1 MNRWR
6 VLFIFIFFIYGTGA
20 YAGIFHDPRLDWK
33 TLHTPHFKVHYH
45 SGLESQARAVVVLV
59 EDVHERLTTHFDWV
73 PQQKTDVILT
83 DETDFANGSATPLP
97 YNRMTL
103 IVTPPDDGLMDH
115 ASWLELLIVHE
126 YTHIIHLDRAE
137 RNPKLLR
144 SVMGRHPLLFPGTY
158 QPRWLLEGLATYMET
173 DTARGIGRGQSSYFD
188 MLMRME
194 VFAGLKPIS
203 QINQTIRTWPAGI
216 TPYLYGVYFYQFLA
230 DRYGDATL
238 TTWLKNYSSNLIPFR
253 INGNA
258 KAVLGMTMT
267 ELWKQYEIYLQEKFT
282 STIQQKTKNSV
293 KGQRLTHYGY
303 NTAQSRIDEV
313 GNRYFI
319 KNDHRTEPALM
330 RSIQIDGRI
339 ETVAD
344 VHAGARFDLHETA
357 GIIVAQQERYNNAN
371 VYYDLFHIDIDS
383 GKSRRLTEAARYRFA
398 SWSRDGELIAAVKSE
413 KGRHSLD
420 LLSRNGE
427 WIENLWTATNG
438 EILSFIDW
446 SPVKDL
452 IVASVWRPSGGW
464 NLEMFDMEIGVWQA
478 LTEDAAI
485 PLHPSFSKDGSRVLF
500 SADYDGIY
508 DIYEL
513 NIHNAMMSRITRVI
527 GGAFHPSEAPNGTVY
542 YVGYHQ
548 DGYDLYQLD
557 NETRLHA
564 SKPQRGST
572 AVYQPLPERSIDVKE
587 TPYQSMAGLQPAWW
601 SPVFAVAD
609 DLFLLGAFTS
619 GSDPLIKHSYG
630 AVLAYEYINDKLI
643 GSLDYLYDG
652 WYPSLSLHASRNII
666 LHRASNND
674 VVRVRE
680 SDYYRAALA
689 FPLFRYREQWVLSF
703 GIETEVLSD
712 SYVAPNVRAAADEK
726 DYVLGSAFSYG
737 SARNYPLSI
746 SRSNG
751 RTVSL
756 IAETSDVGGGS
767 YTGEVYALDWREY
780 LAFKGEHVIAL
791 RGFLGWGTD
800 QPRQFQL
807 GGSNPANGLLNVL
820 SPAIASP
827 FNRRDYALR
836 GYSGGL
842 AALRGRRAMLASVE
856 WRFPLLRLE
865 RGWMAPP
872 LGLDQLS
879 ATFFIDSGAA
889 WQHGSTPD
897 RYFTGSG
904 AELNSDVRAFYNW
917 PLRVRL
923 GYAHGFNGSGENQ
936 FYLQLGASF

>member
-1 MNRWR
+1 M
-6 VLFIFIFFIYGTGA
+6 VVFFYGTGA

-33 TLHTPHFKVHYH
+33 TLHSPHFKVHYH
-45 SGLESQARAVVVLV
+45 SGLEAQAQAVVVIA
-59 EDVHERLTTHFDWV
+59 EAVHERLTTHFDWV
-73 PQQKTDVILT
+73 PRQKTDVVLT

-115 ASWLELLIVHE
+115 ASWLELLIIHE

-137 RNPKLLR
+137 HNPQRLR
-144 SVMGRHPLLFPGTY
+144 SVLGRHPLLFPSVY

-194 VFAGLKPIS
+194 VAAGLKPIS

-238 TTWLKNYSSNLIPFR
+238 TAWLKNYSSHLIPFR

-258 KAVLGMTMT
+258 KTVLGLTMT
-267 ELWKQYEIYLQEKFT
+267 ELWRHYEVYLQEKFT
-282 STIQQKTKNSV
+282 STIQQRTKDSV
-293 KGQRLTHYGY
+293 KNERLTHYGY
-303 NTAQSRIDEV
+303 NTAQSRIDDA
-313 GNRYFI
+313 GNQYFI
-319 KNDHRTEPALM
+319 KNDSRTEPALM
-330 RSIQIDGRI
+330 RRIHIDGRI
-339 ETVAD
+339 ETVSD

-357 GIIVAQQERYNNAN
+357 GLIVAQQERYHNAN
-371 VYYDLFHIDIDS
+371 TYYDLFHIDIES

-398 SWSRDGELIAAVKSE
+398 SWSHNGERIAAVKSE
-413 KGRHSLD
+413 KGRYSLD
-420 LLSRNGE
+420 LLSQNGE
-427 WIENLWTATNG
+427 WIENLWTATKG

-446 SPVKDL
+446 SPVNDL

-464 NLEMFDMEIGVWQA
+464 NLEMFDMETGVWQI

-485 PLHPSFSKDGSRVLF
+485 PLHPSFSRDGSRVLF

-508 DIYEL
+508 DLYEL
-513 NIHNAMMSRITRVI
+513 NIHDARMLRITRVL
-527 GGAFHPSEAPNGTVY
+527 GGAFHPAEAPNGVIY

-548 DGYDLYQLD
+548 NGYDLY
-557 NETRLHA
+557 RLNDDVRWLA
-564 SKPQRGST
+564 PEPPRGST
-572 AVYQPLPERSIDVKE
+572 AAYQLRPEHSVEVTE
-587 TPYQSMAGLQPAWW
+587 TPYQSTRGLQPAWW

-619 GSDPLIKHSYG
+619 GSDPLVKHSYS
-630 AVLAYEYINDKLI
+630 AALAYEYVNDKLI

-652 WYPSLSLHASRNII
+652 WYPSLSLHGSRNIT
-666 LHRASNND
+666 LQRASNND
-674 VVRVRE
+674 VIRVRE

-703 GIETEVLSD
+703 GVEAEVLSD

-726 DYVLGSAFSYG
+726 DYVLSSALSYG

-756 IAETSDVGGGS
+756 IAESSDVGGGN
-767 YTGEVYALDWREY
+767 YGGEVYSLDWREY
-780 LAFKGEHVIAL
+780 LAFKDEHVIAF

-800 QPRQFQL
+800 QPRRFQL
-807 GGSNPANGLLNVL
+807 GGSNPAGGLLNVL
-820 SPAIASP
+820 APAIASP

-836 GYSGGL
+836 GYSDGL

-904 AELNSDVRAFYNW
+904 VELNSDVRAFYNW

-923 GYAHGFNGSGENQ
+923 GYAHGFNASGENQ
-936 FYLQLGASF
+936 LYLQLGASF

>member
-6 VLFIFIFFIYGTGA
+6 ILFAFSFFLYGAGA

-45 SGLESQARAVVVLV
+45 SGLESQARAVVVMV
-59 EDVHERLTTHFDWV
+59 EEVHERLTTHFDWV
-73 PQQKTDVILT
+73 PQQKTDVVLT

-103 IVTPPDDGLMDH
+103 IVTPPDDGLMDY
-115 ASWLELLIVHE
+115 ASWLESLIVHE

-137 RNPKLLR
+137 RNPQRLR
-144 SVMGRHPLLFPGTY
+144 SVLGRHPLLFPGVY

-173 DTARGIGRGQSSYFD
+173 DTTRGIGRGQSSYFD
-188 MLMRME
+188 MLMRIE
-194 VFAGLKPIS
+194 VLAGLKPVS
-203 QINQTIRTWPAGI
+203 QVNQTIRTWPAGI
-216 TPYLYGVYFYQFLA
+216 TPYLYGVYFYQFLVE
-230 DRYGDATL
+230 RYGETAL
-238 TTWLKNYSSNLIPFR
+238 ASWLKNYSSNLIPFR

-258 KAVLGMTMT
+258 KAVFGITMT
-267 ELWKQYEIYLQEKFT
+267 ELWEQYETYLPEKFAPT
-282 STIQQKTKNSV
+282 LQQKI
-293 KGQRLTHYGY
+293 KGKQEGERLTHYGY
-303 NTAQSRIDEV
+303 NTAQSRIDDV
-313 GNRYFI
+313 GNQYFI
-319 KNDHRTEPALM
+319 KNDRRTEPALM
-330 RSIQIDGRI
+330 RRIQIDGRI

-344 VHAGARFDLHETA
+344 VHTGARFDLHETA

-371 VYYDLFHIDIDS
+371 IYYDLFHIDIHS
-383 GKSRRLTEAARYRFA
+383 GKSRRLTKAARYRFA
-398 SWSRDGELIAAVKSE
+398 SWSHNGELIAAVKSE
-413 KGRHSLD
+413 KGRYSLD
-420 LLSRNGE
+420 VLSRNGE

-446 SPVKDL
+446 SPVNDV

-464 NLEMFDMEIGVWQA
+464 NLEIFDMETGVWQA

-485 PLHPSFSKDGSRVLF
+485 PLHPAFSSDGSRILF

-513 NIHNAMMSRITRVI
+513 NMNDAMMSRITRVV
-527 GGAFHPSEAPNGTVY
+527 GGAFHPSEAPSGVIY

-548 DGYDLYQLD
+548 DGYDLYQLKD
-557 NETRLHA
+557 KTQLLA
-564 SKPQRGST
+564 PKPQRAST
-572 AVYQPLPERSIDVKE
+572 AIYRPLPEHSFAVKK
-587 TPYQSMAGLQPAWW
+587 TAYQAMEGLQPTGW

-609 DLFLLGAFTS
+609 DLFLLGASTS
-619 GSDPLIKHSYG
+619 GSDPLVKHSY
-630 AVLAYEYINDKLI
+630 AAALAYEYMNDKLI

-652 WYPSLSLHASRNII
+652 WYPSLSLHGSRNIT
-666 LHRASNND
+666 LHRSSNND

-680 SDYYRAALA
+680 SDYYRAILA

-703 GIETEVLSD
+703 AIEAEFLSD
-712 SYVAPNVRAAADEK
+712 SYVAPNVQAAMDEK
-726 DYVLGSAFSYG
+726 DYVLGSALSYG
-737 SARNYPLSI
+737 SARNYSLSI
-746 SRSNG
+746 SPSNG
-751 RTVSL
+751 RMVSL
-756 IAETSDVGGGS
+756 VAETSDVGEGS
-767 YTGEVYALDWREY
+767 YDGEVYSLDWREY
-780 LAFKGEHVIAL
+780 QALKGEHVIAF

-800 QPRQFQL
+800 QPRRFQL
-807 GGSNPANGLLNVL
+807 GGSDPAGGLLNVL
-820 SPAIASP
+820 APAIASS

-836 GYSGGL
+836 GYSDGL
-842 AALRGRRAMLASVE
+842 AVLRGRRAVLASVE

-904 AELNSDVRAFYNW
+904 VELNSDVRAFYNL

-923 GYAHGFNGSGENQ
+923 GYAYGFADVGEHQ
-936 FYLQLGASF
+936 LYLQLGASF